1 MQPQKILFA
10 TSEAWPLVKT
20 GGLGDVSGSLPLALR
35 ALRHDIRVVL
45 PAYREA
51 IIRAGKVTLI
61 GVLNIGPQFSVRI
74 LEGKLPNTNVIVW
87 LIDSPSHF
95 DRRGGPYLG
104 LDGADWP
111 DNAERFTVFCRAIEL
126 IARNNAGL
134 DWQPDVVH
142 CNDWQTGLVPALLAT
157 GAAPRPATVF
167 TIHNMAYQGIFPA
180 TTFNNLVTQFQ
191 LPPALWDINGVEFFD
206 QLSFIKGGIAYA
218 DMLTTVSATYA
229 QEIGTAEFGYGLA
242 GLLSHR
248 ADRLTGI
255 LNGVDYSIW
264 DPSHDPLIT
273 QVYDEKAFDAKLVNK
288 TALQK
293 QYGLPVD
300 AAVPIIGSIGR
311 MVEQK
316 GVDLILAM
324 LDELLTHDVQVVI
337 LGSGEARYEKWFAEF
352 AARYPNKI
360 ATRHKF
366 SEETAHLIEAGADMF
381 LMPSRFEPCGLN
393 QLYSLRY
400 GTCPIVRRTG
410 GLADTVVDAT
420 EENLSAGTATGFVF
434 DEPSAQAVFAATL
447 RALEMYRNRSPQ
459 WRQLAITGMKQD
471 FSWRRSAQ
479 EYVNVY
485 RRAVSLVIQD
495 ENS

>member
-1 MQPQKILFA
+1 MLPHKVLFA

-20 GGLGDVSGSLPLALR
+20 GGLGDVSASLPLALK
-35 ALRHDIRVVL
+35 ALRHDIRVIL

-51 IIRAGKVTLI
+51 IIRAGKVTLV

-74 LEGKLPNTNVIVW
+74 LEGKLPDTNVKLW
-87 LIDSPSHF
+87 LIDSPAHF

-111 DNAERFTVFCRAIEL
+111 DNAERFTVFCRAVEL
-126 IARNNAGL
+126 IGRNNAGL

-142 CNDWQTGLVPALLAT
+142 CNDWQTGLVPALLAIGPT
-157 GAAPRPATVF
+157 PRPATVF
-167 TIHNMAYQGIFPA
+167 TIHNMAYQGLFPA
-180 TTFNNLVTQFQ
+180 ATFDSLASQFQ
-191 LPPALWDINGVEFFD
+191 LSPTLWHMEGVEFFN
-206 QLSFIKGGIAYA
+206 QLSFIKGGIGYA

-229 QEIGTAEFGYGLA
+229 QEICTPEFGYGLA

-248 ADRLTGI
+248 ADHLTGI
-255 LNGVDYSIW
+255 LNGVDYSVW
-264 DPSHDPLIT
+264 DPSHDTLIA
-273 QVYDEKAFDAKLVNK
+273 QKYSEKSFDEKLANK
-288 TALQK
+288 ILLQK
-293 QYGLPVD
+293 QFGLP
-300 AAVPIIGSIGR
+300 ANPSVPLIGSIGR
-311 MVEQK
+311 LVEQK

-324 LDELLTHDVQVVI
+324 LDELLKQDVQVVI

-352 AARYPNKI
+352 ATRYPTKI

-410 GLADTVVDAT
+410 GLADTVVDASA
-420 EENLSAGTATGFVF
+420 ENLRAGTATGFVF
-434 DEPSAQAVFAATL
+434 DQASAQAAFAATL
-447 RALEMYRNRSPQ
+447 RALEMYRSNTQQ
-459 WRQLAITGMKQD
+459 WRQVALTGMRQD
-471 FSWRRSAQ
+471 FSWQRSAK
-479 EYVNVY
+479 EYADVY
-485 RRAVSLVIQD
+485 RRAETFVAQR
-495 ENS
+495 